1 LLGESGL
8 RLLGHA
14 SARSDGSA
22 GALILR
28 IAAQELPSQIRG
40 RELIDIVVCVLRTP
54 IAVVCHPPASAH
66 MRAREMRS
74 MRIRRLRLRGKSKVA
89 TA

>member
-1 LLGESGL
+1 LLGKSGL
-8 RLLGHA
+8 RFERHA
-14 SARSDGSA
+14 SARSDGSV

-66 MRAREMRS
+66 MRAREMRVK
-74 MRIRRLRLRGKSKVA
+74 RIRRLRFRGKSEVA
-89 TA
+89 TT